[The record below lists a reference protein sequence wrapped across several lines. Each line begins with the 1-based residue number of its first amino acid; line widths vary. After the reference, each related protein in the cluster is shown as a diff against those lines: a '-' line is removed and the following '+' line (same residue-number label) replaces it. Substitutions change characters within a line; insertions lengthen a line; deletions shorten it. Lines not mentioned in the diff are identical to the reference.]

1 MSAPQGAELKESFAR
16 FQKYF
21 IWQHVF
27 TFLQDELSAK
37 SHYFAIPESI
47 KKPLEVSL
55 KDTSVLIVSM
65 AELVHD
71 AFGTVY
77 PEEMPS
83 QMHHFAECLCSMPVL
98 VCPLSRRAS

>member
-65 AELVHD
+65 AKLVHD
-71 AFGTVY
+71 AFGAVY
-77 PEEMPS
+77 PAEMPS
-83 QMHHFAECLCSMPVL
+83 QMI
-98 VCPLSRRAS
+98 LSFFILFLIIVFS